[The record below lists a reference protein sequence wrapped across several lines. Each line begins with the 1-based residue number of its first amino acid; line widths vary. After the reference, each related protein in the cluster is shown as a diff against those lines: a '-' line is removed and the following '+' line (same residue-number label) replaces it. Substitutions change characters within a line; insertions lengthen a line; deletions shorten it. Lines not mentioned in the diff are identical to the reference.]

1 MLGKRIHSHMRNEI
15 DFTNGSKIG
24 VFHSFGM
31 CVPKLQNRSLK
42 SDIIFHFYIIIK
54 DSMADLIHE

>member
-1 MLGKRIHSHMRNEI
+1 MLNKSIHPHIRIEV
-15 DFTNGSKIG
+15 DFTNGCKIG
-24 VFHSFGM
+24 VFHSFEM

-54 DSMADLIHE
+54 DSMAVLIHE